1 MRREAV
7 PPPQV
12 NIIRTV
18 EVELQNKISD
28 QQTSLEFETKARAS
42 NARRADE
49 GRKKVA
55 QMAGS
60 EGLPPPLTEKEMV
73 PLKLSDLE
81 FRSALS
87 LPSAKLAGLRFAC
100 VWLVI
105 LTDKLVR

>member
-1 MRREAV
+1 MCESV
-7 PPPQV
+7 QV

-28 QQTSLEFETKARAS
+28 QQTSLEFETNARAA

-55 QMAGS
+55 KMAGS
-60 EGLPPPLTEKEMV
+60 KDLPPPLTEKEMA

-81 FRSALS
+81 FR
-87 LPSAKLAGLRFAC
+87 
-100 VWLVI
+100 
-105 LTDKLVR
+105 